1 MSTNK
6 SGFIIICKFTSAN
19 SSKFEKISA
28 GDYLKVISDHACY
41 VKLTD
46 YVLSIEA
53 FTSVLQVSV

>member
-1 MSTNK
+1 M
-6 SGFIIICKFTSAN
+6 IICRLGCVN
-19 SSKFEKISA
+19 SSKLEKISDS
-28 GDYLKVISDHACY
+28 GYLKVISDRACY